1 DKFFAV
7 SEPAN
12 SLKSSQ
18 TQRPSSPAPS
28 LRSILSTPSPVL
40 IPTSGVIEL
49 SLNDFCSYVDEF
61 TSLKEASIVSV
72 EGYRQQRGP
81 ITHRFVVLQLSREIQ
96 DNIWLRL
103 DRRLE
108 RGVSLLKFLKA
119 SGETRA
125 NDSASLSGTKHRLIA
140 GATRENARILEHPP
154 SLANLN
160 RLLRII
166 REELQTYS
174 IWPEN
179 CWFFCSLVEQ
189 HLAAAESGWF
199 VHGTRNVRHIG
210 MGNAIRS
217 NVFARYWDGNYPM
230 TRIKKSSTT
239 VAQRGPQSTVPI
251 TSASGD
257 THHSSDTIG
266 PSPPILLENAIST
279 PTSLSSAAIEPT
291 ISTPIATSSLGA
303 QQATASLALVSPL
316 SPRPP
321 THPLQSTIPN
331 EGTDISIAEEVDDQ
345 LVGLSLL
352 RTLDAVWNVRPIP
365 AETQKTLALAQDDAQ
380 KIYPPHS
387 SDPLQRTIPSE
398 SQKHLFVRHSVPIC
412 RFCISRRTAGSWLY
426 HAEGYAY
433 YRAQYYSKA
442 IRAD

>member
-1 DKFFAV
+1 MDPLVDKFFAV

-81 ITHRFVVLQLSREIQ
+81 ITHRFVVLQLSRETQ

-108 RGVSLLKFLKA
+108 RGVSFLKFLKA

-140 GATRENARILEHPP
+140 GATRENVRVLEHPP

-166 REELQTYS
+166 SEELQTYS

-179 CWFFCSLVEQ
+179 CWLFCSLVEQ

-199 VHGTRNVRHIG
+199 VHGTRNVRHIS

-217 NVFARYWDGNYPM
+217 NVFARYWDGNHP
-230 TRIKKSSTT
+230 TTLARTCPLQWFST
-239 VAQRGPQSTVPI
+239 ALGLM
-251 TSASGD
+251 
-257 THHSSDTIG
+257 G
-266 PSPPILLENAIST
+266 PSQVLAVILSRSIRPRFRSAPRSCLVMRTTLAT
-279 PTSLSSAAIEPT
+279 LSSPVH
-291 ISTPIATSSLGA
+291 P
-303 QQATASLALVSPL
+303 P
-316 SPRPP
+316 PR
-321 THPLQSTIPN
+321 
-331 EGTDISIAEEVDDQ
+331 
-345 LVGLSLL
+345 
-352 RTLDAVWNVRPIP
+352 
-365 AETQKTLALAQDDAQ
+365 K
-380 KIYPPHS
+380 YPP
-387 SDPLQRTIPSE
+387 
-398 SQKHLFVRHSVPIC
+398 
-412 RFCISRRTAGSWLY
+412 
-426 HAEGYAY
+426 
-433 YRAQYYSKA
+433 YRW
-442 IRAD
+442 IVNL